1 MIKSLKISELL
12 AEDKLP
18 HSLDTEGYDIG
29 AEFLLFHEGIFEYNC
44 NLFEQSKYLN
54 SNRKEMMLFLIPVF

>member
-29 AEFLLFHEGIFEYNC
+29 AEFLLF
-44 NLFEQSKYLN
+44 
-54 SNRKEMMLFLIPVF
+54 